1 MNNPL
6 YLMSGLNET
15 RINFSFPPQCVSEM
29 MSFGRNESCF
39 IYPETDSDEGRGVFG
54 AQLFSTRDD
63 FC

>member
-1 MNNPL
+1 
-6 YLMSGLNET
+6 MSGLNET